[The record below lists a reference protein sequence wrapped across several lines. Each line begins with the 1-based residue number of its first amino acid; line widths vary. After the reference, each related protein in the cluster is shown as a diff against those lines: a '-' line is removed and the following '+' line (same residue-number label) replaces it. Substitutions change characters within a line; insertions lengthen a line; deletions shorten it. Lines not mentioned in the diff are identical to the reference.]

1 MKKLLMIVAM
11 ILALTMMP
19 FALFGCNEE
28 IEATEESGSESE
40 SSSESETE
48 GTEPP
53 AAKDPDDPTEQVV
66 KERKVSLAKYSDLIK
81 RLGRTSQS
89 QLGIVCDHTAS
100 GIEFRAVMKGDVKVK
115 VTSKQVKSNSPKSYF
130 TVYID
135 GVRQNKRYEVKGTQD
150 LAVANFKNEGEHTIR
165 IVKQSENNYTLS
177 EFKEILFTGYM
188 LERPADNK
196 LYIEVIGDSI
206 TCGMGNIGV
215 DGCAEPQSAVWED
228 GSQSY
233 GYMLAEE
240 LGADYSIISESGI
253 GLSES
258 WDDPM
263 VPFYTASSY
272 NRDQKT
278 QHDFK
283 RIPDLV
289 IVNLGTN
296 DYFIGSPNSTHS
308 NKAAATPEA
317 LKEKAMDFIELIKKK
332 YGDDVKILWTIGLIG
347 VGQNYVDATYQAVT
361 ELGGAE
367 TGLYFKKLNVGQL
380 KGAQNHPV
388 VADNVYAKDTLL
400 DFIKEN
406 SLIDMSL
413 VGNNNNNNNNNNK
426 LDNGGNEED
435 ANVVKERNVEIIS
448 NLSKIKRLGRTSLT
462 TKGIAC
468 DHTASGIEFKGVMN
482 GDVKVTVNSRSVKSN
497 SPNSYFTV
505 YVDGV
510 RQSTRHAVAYTKTI
524 TVASFASQGEH
535 TIRIVKQSETNY
547 TLSEFKTISFTGYLL
562 DRPADKNLY
571 IEVIGDSITCG
582 MGNIG
587 VDKQMPK
594 VEEQSSIWEDGSQ
607 SYGYMMAEALNADY
621 SIISESGIGV
631 SGSWGDHSIF
641 DLYTKAS
648 YKRNQTEEHSFDRVP
663 DLVIVNLATND
674 YFLNKDKSSSICT
687 TNDVVAKGKE
697 FVALIRAKYGKD
709 VPIVW
714 TIGLIGVNQT
724 YVNAAQQVI
733 TDLGGEAKGLYF
745 KKLDTGALG
754 GAQNHPVVADNV
766 NAKNTLLSFINS
778 KGILS

>member
-53 AAKDPDDPTEQVV
+53 AAKDPEDPTDKVV
-66 KERKVSLAKYSDLIK
+66 KERKVSLAKYNTLVK
-81 RLGRTSQS
+81 RLGRTSLS

-233 GYMLAEE
+233 GYM
-240 LGADYSIISESGI
+240 
-253 GLSES
+253 
-258 WDDPM
+258 
-263 VPFYTASSY
+263 
-272 NRDQKT
+272 
-278 QHDFK
+278 
-283 RIPDLV
+283 
-289 IVNLGTN
+289 
-296 DYFIGSPNSTHS
+296 
-308 NKAAATPEA
+308 
-317 LKEKAMDFIELIKKK
+317 
-332 YGDDVKILWTIGLIG
+332 
-347 VGQNYVDATYQAVT
+347 
-361 ELGGAE
+361 
-367 TGLYFKKLNVGQL
+367 
-380 KGAQNHPV
+380 
-388 VADNVYAKDTLL
+388 
-400 DFIKEN
+400 
-406 SLIDMSL
+406 
-413 VGNNNNNNNNNNK
+413 
-426 LDNGGNEED
+426 
-435 ANVVKERNVEIIS
+435 
-448 NLSKIKRLGRTSLT
+448 
-462 TKGIAC
+462 
-468 DHTASGIEFKGVMN
+468 
-482 GDVKVTVNSRSVKSN
+482 
-497 SPNSYFTV
+497 
-505 YVDGV
+505 
-510 RQSTRHAVAYTKTI
+510 
-524 TVASFASQGEH
+524 
-535 TIRIVKQSETNY
+535 
-547 TLSEFKTISFTGYLL
+547 
-562 DRPADKNLY
+562 
-571 IEVIGDSITCG
+571 
-582 MGNIG
+582 
-587 VDKQMPK
+587 
-594 VEEQSSIWEDGSQ
+594 
-607 SYGYMMAEALNADY
+607 MAEALNADY

-697 FVALIRAKYGKD
+697 LVALIRAKYGKD

-714 TIGLIGVNQT
+714 TIGLIGVGQS
-724 YVNAAQQVI
+724 YVDAAQKVV
-733 TDLGGEAKGLYF
+733 TDLGGESNGLYF

-766 NAKNTLLSFINS
+766 NAKNTLISFINS